1 MQTPLASNVCT
12 EMLFTARVKTAL
24 PSHKQLK
31 LICKYELIIDIPVG
45 KAKRASN
52 ETTIAGALFLKIE
65 HSIKNMPANEI
76 SPNTRIINCGI
87 NRAYIEDYH
96 KKGADNNRHKLCRKN
111 RLSAVTS

>member
-12 EMLFTARVKTAL
+12 EMLFTARVETSL

-87 NRAYIEDYH
+87 NRAYIEPM
-96 KKGADNNRHKLCRKN
+96 L
-111 RLSAVTS
+111 

>member
-1 MQTPLASNVCT
+1 MPTPLASNFCT
-12 EMLFTARVKTAL
+12 EILFTAIVKKSLT
-24 PSHKQLK
+24 SHKQLK

-65 HSIKNMPANEI
+65 HSINNMPANEI

-87 NRAYIEDYH
+87 NRAYIEPM
-96 KKGADNNRHKLCRKN
+96 L
-111 RLSAVTS
+111 